1 MEVLHSR
8 CCGIDIHKR
17 SITVCVLIRE
27 AGRKEQKHL
36 REFGTTTSAIL
47 NCADWLR
54 SLGVTHVAME
64 STGVYWRPVW
74 NLLEGQFDLL
84 LANATHMRNVPGRK
98 TDIKD
103 SEWIAQLLQHG
114 LLKPS
119 FVPNTVLRDLRE
131 LSRDRTSL
139 VAERSRLKN
148 RIQKILEEANIKLG
162 SVASDVLGKSGRAML
177 TAMVEGQENPQ
188 QLADLALGQLRLK
201 IPQLVEALRGRVRGV
216 HRFRLKQQLERVDF
230 IDAQITQLEAEI
242 EKQNAPFDEAVSLL
256 AEIPGFDRTT
266 AWSVIAEIG
275 IDMNQFP
282 SADHLASWAGVCPGN
297 NESGGKRLS
306 GKTRKGSRWL
316 RQKLC
321 QSAWCASRCKNSYF
335 TAFFHRIAAHRG
347 RKRAIVAVS
356 HSLLVVCYYLLK
368 RRCHF
373 QDLGVNYFDQLNQEK
388 LTRYFVKRLTR
399 LGHRVIL
406 EPCSAAA

>member
-1 MEVLHSR
+1 M
-8 CCGIDIHKR
+8 
-17 SITVCVLIRE
+17 
-27 AGRKEQKHL
+27 
-36 REFGTTTSAIL
+36 
-47 NCADWLR
+47 
-54 SLGVTHVAME
+54 
-64 STGVYWRPVW
+64 
-74 NLLEGQFDLL
+74 
-84 LANATHMRNVPGRK
+84 
-98 TDIKD
+98 
-103 SEWIAQLLQHG
+103 
-114 LLKPS
+114 
-119 FVPNTVLRDLRE
+119 PNTVLRDLRE

-162 SVASDVLGKSGRAML
+162 SVASDVLGKSGQAML

-188 QLADLALGQLRLK
+188 PLADLALGQFRLK

-216 HRFRLKQQLERVDF
+216 HRFRLKQHLERVDF
-230 IDAQITQLEAEI
+230 IDAQIAQLEAEI

-282 SADHLASWAGVCPGN
+282 SADHLASWG
-297 NESGGKRLS
+297 
-306 GKTRKGSRWL
+306 
-316 RQKLC
+316 
-321 QSAWCASRCKNSYF
+321 CKNSYF
-335 TAFFHRIAAHRG
+335 TAFFQRIAAHRG

-356 HSLLVVCYYLLK
+356 HSLLVVCYYLLQ
-368 RRCHF
+368 RRCRF

-399 LGHRVIL
+399 LGHRVTL
-406 EPCSAAA
+406 EPGSAAA

>member
-1 MEVLHSR
+1 MEVLHAR
-8 CCGIDIHKR
+8 CCGIDIHKK

-27 AGRKEQKHL
+27 SGRKEQKHL
-36 REFGTTTSAIL
+36 REFGTMTSEIL
-47 NCADWLR
+47 GCTDWLR
-54 SLGVTHVAME
+54 ELGVTHVAME

-84 LANATHMRNVPGRK
+84 LANATHIKKVPGRK
-98 TDIKD
+98 TDVKD

-114 LLKPS
+114 LLQPS

-139 VAERSRLKN
+139 VAEKSRLKN
-148 RIQKILEEANIKLG
+148 RVQKILEEANIKLG

-177 TAMVEGQENPQ
+177 TALIDGKENPE

-201 IPQLVEALRGRVRGV
+201 IPQLVEALRGRVRAT
-216 HRFRLKQQLERVDF
+216 HRFRLKQQLARVDF
-230 IDAQITQLEAEI
+230 IDTQIADLEAEM
-242 EKQNAPFDEAVSLL
+242 ERQNAPFEEAVTLL

-275 IDMNQFP
+275 INMDQFP
-282 SADHLASWAGVCPGN
+282 SAQHLASWAGVCPGN

-321 QSAWCASRCKNSYF
+321 QSAWCASRCKKSYF
-335 TAFFHRIAAHRG
+335 AAYFQRIAAHRG

-356 HSLLVVCYYLLK
+356 HALLVVCYYLLQRK
-368 RRCHF
+368 CHF
-373 QDLGVNYFDQLNQEK
+373 RDLGVNYFDQLNHEN

-399 LGHRVIL
+399 LGHKITI
-406 EPCSAAA
+406 EPYAASA

>member
-1 MEVLHSR
+1 
-8 CCGIDIHKR
+8 
-17 SITVCVLIRE
+17 
-27 AGRKEQKHL
+27 
-36 REFGTTTSAIL
+36 
-47 NCADWLR
+47 
-54 SLGVTHVAME
+54 
-64 STGVYWRPVW
+64 
-74 NLLEGQFDLL
+74 
-84 LANATHMRNVPGRK
+84 
-98 TDIKD
+98 
-103 SEWIAQLLQHG
+103 
-114 LLKPS
+114 
-119 FVPNTVLRDLRE
+119 VLRDLRE

-162 SVASDVLGKSGRAML
+162 SVASDVLGKSGQAML

-188 QLADLALGQLRLK
+188 PLADLALGQFRLK

-216 HRFRLKQQLERVDF
+216 HRFRLKQHLERVDF
-230 IDAQITQLEAEI
+230 IDAQIAQLEAEI

-335 TAFFHRIAAHRG
+335 TAFFQRIARSQG

-356 HSLLVVCYYLLK
+356 HSLLVVCYYLLQ
-368 RRCHF
+368 RRCRF

-399 LGHRVIL
+399 LGHRVTL
-406 EPCSAAA
+406 EPGSAAA

>member
-36 REFGTTTSAIL
+36 REFATTTSQIL

-230 IDAQITQLEAEI
+230 IDAQIAQLEAEI

-306 GKTRKGSRWL
+306 AKTRKGSRWL

-335 TAFFHRIAAHRG
+335 TAFFLRIAAHRG

-399 LGHRVIL
+399 LGHRVTL

>member
-1 MEVLHSR
+1 MEVQYAR
-8 CCGIDIHKR
+8 CCGIDIHKK

-27 AGRKEQKHL
+27 GGRKEQKHL
-36 REFGTTTSAIL
+36 REFATTTSAIL
-47 NCADWLR
+47 SCADWLR
-54 SLGVTHVAME
+54 DLGVTHVAME

-84 LANATHMRNVPGRK
+84 LANATHIKNVPGRK
-98 TDIKD
+98 TDVKD

-114 LLKPS
+114 LLRPS
-119 FVPNTVLRDLRE
+119 FVPNTSLRDLRE

-177 TAMVEGQENPQ
+177 TAMVEGQQDPQ
-188 QLADLALGQLRLK
+188 QLAALALGQLRLK
-201 IPQLVEALRGRVRGV
+201 IPQLVEALRGRVRAV
-216 HRFRLKQQLERVDF
+216 HRFRLKQQLARIDF
-230 IDAQITQLEAEI
+230 IEAQIAELETEI
-242 EKQNAPFDEAVSLL
+242 ERQNAPFDEAVSLL

-297 NESGGKRLS
+297 HESGGKRLS

-321 QSAWCASRCKNSYF
+321 QSAWCASRSKKSYF
-335 TAFFHRIAAHRG
+335 AAFFQRIAAHRG

-356 HSLLVVCYYLLK
+356 HSLLVVCYYLLQRK
-368 RRCHF
+368 CHF
-373 QDLGVNYFDQLNQEK
+373 EDLGVNYFDQLNHEK

-399 LGHRVIL
+399 LGHRVTI

>member
-1 MEVLHSR
+1 MDVLYAR
-8 CCGIDIHKR
+8 CCGIDIHKK

-27 AGRKEQKHL
+27 PGRKEQKHI

-47 NCADWLR
+47 SCADWLGD
-54 SLGVTHVAME
+54 LGVTHVAME

-74 NLLEGQFDLL
+74 NLLEGQFELL
-84 LANATHMRNVPGRK
+84 LANATHVKNVPGRK
-98 TDIKD
+98 TDVKD

-119 FVPNTVLRDLRE
+119 FVPDTVLRDLRE

-148 RIQKILEEANIKLG
+148 RIQKILEDADIKLG
-162 SVASDVLGKSGRAML
+162 SVASDILGKSGRAML
-177 TAMVEGQENPQ
+177 TAMVKGTENRGE
-188 QLADLALGQLRLK
+188 LADLAQGQLRLK

-216 HRFRLKQQLERVDF
+216 HRFRLRQQLERIDFVDAP
-230 IDAQITQLEAEI
+230 IEQLEEEI
-242 EKQNAPFDEAVSLL
+242 EKQNAPFAEAVWLL

-266 AWSVIAEIG
+266 AWAVMGEIG
-275 IDMNQFP
+275 INMNQFP
-282 SADHLASWAGVCPGN
+282 SADDLASWAGVCPGN
-297 NESGGKRLS
+297 NESAGKRLS

-321 QSAWCASRCKNSYF
+321 QSAWCASRCKKSYF
-335 TAFFHRIAAHRG
+335 AAFFQRIAAHRG

-356 HSLLVVCYYLLK
+356 HALLIVCYYLLQRK
-368 RRCHF
+368 CHF
-373 QDLGVNYFDQLNQEK
+373 QDLGVNYFDHFNHEK

-399 LGHRVIL
+399 LGHRVTIQ
-406 EPCSAAA
+406 PCQALA

>member
-8 CCGIDIHKR
+8 CCGIDIHKK

-27 AGRKEQKHL
+27 SGRKEQKHL
-36 REFGTTTSAIL
+36 REFSTTTSEIL
-47 NCADWLR
+47 SCADWLK

-74 NLLEGQFDLL
+74 NVLEGRFALL

-119 FVPNTVLRDLRE
+119 FVSDTILRDLRD

-148 RIQKILEEANIKLG
+148 RIQKILEQANIKLG

-177 TAMVEGQENPQ
+177 MAMIEGQENPQ
-188 QLADLALGQLRLK
+188 QLAELAVGQLRLK
-201 IPQLVEALRGRVRGV
+201 IPQLMEALRGRVRTV
-216 HRFRLKQQLERVDF
+216 HLFRLKQQLERVDF
-230 IDAQITQLEAEI
+230 IDTQIAQLEAEM
-242 EKQNAPFDEAVSLL
+242 EKQNAPFEEAVSLL
-256 AEIPGFDRTT
+256 DEIPGFDRTT
-266 AWSVIAEIG
+266 ACSVIAEIG

-297 NESGGKRLS
+297 NESAGKRLS
-306 GKTRKGSRWL
+306 GKSRKGSRWL

-321 QSAWCASRCKNSYF
+321 QSAWCASRSKKSYF
-335 TAFFHRIAAHRG
+335 AAFFQRIAVPRG

-373 QDLGVNYFDQLNQEK
+373 QDLGVNYFDQLNHEK
-388 LTRYFVKRLTR
+388 LTRYFLKRLTR
-399 LGHRVIL
+399 LGHRVTI
-406 EPCSAAA
+406 EPCSASA

>member
-1 MEVLHSR
+1 M
-8 CCGIDIHKR
+8 
-17 SITVCVLIRE
+17 
-27 AGRKEQKHL
+27 
-36 REFGTTTSAIL
+36 
-47 NCADWLR
+47 
-54 SLGVTHVAME
+54 
-64 STGVYWRPVW
+64 
-74 NLLEGQFDLL
+74 
-84 LANATHMRNVPGRK
+84 
-98 TDIKD
+98 
-103 SEWIAQLLQHG
+103 
-114 LLKPS
+114 
-119 FVPNTVLRDLRE
+119 LRDLRE

-162 SVASDVLGKSGRAML
+162 SVASDVLGKSGQAML

-188 QLADLALGQLRLK
+188 PLADLALGQFRLK

-216 HRFRLKQQLERVDF
+216 HRFRLKQHLERVDF
-230 IDAQITQLEAEI
+230 IDAQIAQLEAEI

-297 NESGGKRLS
+297 NESGGKAGRLAREAAGCARS
-306 GKTRKGSRWL
+306 SVRVLGAHPGAKTVTSLPSSSESPLTGGASERSWPSVIP
-316 RQKLC
+316 C
-321 QSAWCASRCKNSYF
+321 SSSAM
-335 TAFFHRIAAHRG
+335 T
-347 RKRAIVAVS
+347 
-356 HSLLVVCYYLLK
+356 LK
-368 RRCHF
+368 RRCYF
-373 QDLGVNYFDQLNQEK
+373 EDLAVNYFDQLNQEK

-399 LGHRVIL
+399 LGHRVTL

>member
-1 MEVLHSR
+1 MEVLHAR
-8 CCGIDIHKR
+8 CCGIDLHKR

-27 AGRKEQKHL
+27 SGRKEQKHL
-36 REFGTTTSAIL
+36 REFATTTSEIL
-47 NCADWLR
+47 NCADWLQ

-119 FVPNTVLRDLRE
+119 FVPDTVLRDLRE

-177 TAMVEGQENPQ
+177 AAMIDGKENPQ

-201 IPQLVEALRGRVRGV
+201 IPQLVEALRGRVRAV
-216 HRFRLKQQLERVDF
+216 HRFRLKQQLARVDF
-230 IDAQITQLEAEI
+230 IEAQIAQLEAEM
-242 EKQNAPFDEAVSLL
+242 EKQNEPFEEAVSLL

-275 IDMNQFP
+275 INMDQFP
-282 SADHLASWAGVCPGN
+282 SADHLASRAGVCPGN

-321 QSAWCASRCKNSYF
+321 QSAWCASRCKNGYF
-335 TAFFHRIAAHRG
+335 TAFFQRIAAHRG

-356 HSLLVVCYYLLK
+356 HSLLVAAITCSNA
-368 RRCHF
+368 
-373 QDLGVNYFDQLNQEK
+373 D
-388 LTRYFVKRLTR
+388 
-399 LGHRVIL
+399 VIFTTWGSVTSISTITKNL
-406 EPCSAAA
+406 PAISSNG

>member
-1 MEVLHSR
+1 MDLLYPR
-8 CCGIDIHKR
+8 CCGIDIHKK

-27 AGRKEQKHL
+27 PGRKEQKHI

-47 NCADWLR
+47 SCADWLR
-54 SLGVTHVAME
+54 DLGVTHVAME
-64 STGVYWRPVW
+64 STGVYWRPIW
-74 NLLEGQFDLL
+74 NLLEGQFELL
-84 LANATHMRNVPGRK
+84 LANATHVKNVPGRK
-98 TDIKD
+98 TDVKD
-103 SEWIAQLLQHG
+103 SDWIAQLMQHG

-119 FVPNTVLRDLRE
+119 FVPNTGLRDLRE

-148 RIQKILEEANIKLG
+148 RIQKILEDANIKLG
-162 SVASDVLGKSGRAML
+162 SVASDILGKSGRAML
-177 TAMVEGQENPQ
+177 TAMVRGKENPEE
-188 QLADLALGQLRLK
+188 LADLAQGQLRLK
-201 IPQLVEALRGRVRGV
+201 IPQLMEALRGRVRGV
-216 HRFRLKQQLERVDF
+216 HRFRLRQQLERIDF
-230 IDAQITQLEAEI
+230 IDSQIAQLEAEI
-242 EKQNAPFDEAVSLL
+242 EKQNVPFEEAVSLL

-275 IDMNQFP
+275 VNMNQFP
-282 SADHLASWAGVCPGN
+282 SADALASWAGVCPGN
-297 NESGGKRLS
+297 NESAGKRLS

-321 QSAWCASRCKNSYF
+321 QSAWCASRCKTSYF
-335 TAFFHRIAAHRG
+335 AAFFQRIAAHRG

-356 HSLLVVCYYLLK
+356 HALLVVCYYLLQRK
-368 RRCHF
+368 CHF
-373 QDLGVNYFDQLNQEK
+373 QDLGVNYFDQLNHEK

-399 LGHRVIL
+399 LGHRVTI

>member
-1 MEVLHSR
+1 MEVQHAR
-8 CCGIDIHKR
+8 CCGIDIHKK
-17 SITVCVLIRE
+17 SIRVCVLIRE
-27 AGRKEQKHL
+27 SGRKEQKHL
-36 REFGTTTSAIL
+36 REFGTMTSEIL
-47 NCADWLR
+47 SCADWLR
-54 SLGVTHVAME
+54 NLGVTHVAME

-84 LANATHMRNVPGRK
+84 LANATHIKNVPGRK
-98 TDIKD
+98 TDVKD

-114 LLKPS
+114 LLQRS
-119 FVPNTVLRDLRE
+119 FVPDTVLRDLRE

-177 TAMVEGQENPQ
+177 TAIIEGKQDPQ

-201 IPQLVEALRGRVRGV
+201 IPQLVEALRGRVRAV
-216 HRFRLKQQLERVDF
+216 HRFRLQQQLARVDF
-230 IDAQITQLEAEI
+230 IEAQIAQLEAEM
-242 EKQNAPFDEAVSLL
+242 EKQNAPFEEAVSWL

-275 IDMNQFP
+275 INMNQFP
-282 SADHLASWAGVCPGN
+282 SADHLASWAGICPGN

-321 QSAWCASRCKNSYF
+321 QSAWCASRCKKSYF
-335 TAFFHRIAAHRG
+335 AAFFQRIAAHRG

-356 HSLLVVCYYLLK
+356 HALLVVCYYLLQ

-373 QDLGVNYFDQLNQEK
+373 QDLGVNYFDQLNHEK
-388 LTRYFVKRLTR
+388 LTHYFVKRLTR
-399 LGHRVIL
+399 LGHRVTI
-406 EPCSAAA
+406 EPCSAPA